1 MNAQRRR
8 SIKTAVDVAMAADL
22 VALMATAIVQ
32 EAPHEWFG
40 IALFVLVTTHI
51 VLNRRWIAAVLRRRR
66 NILQTVQLAT
76 MALLV
81 ACIVGLAASSLV
93 LSKHVF
99 GFLPAL
105 PGAVWARRVHMLCS
119 YWAFV
124 LAFVHAGLHM
134 RLPRRM
140 AARSL
145 WVIRI
150 AWSIVAAYGAWSF
163 VKLGLPSYLLGQV
176 QFAAVDF
183 QTPLVI
189 SFARWIAIAVLI
201 TGVTVFLCGQQ
212 KARTGDGKA

>member
-1 MNAQRRR
+1 MNAQRKRQAK
-8 SIKTAVDVAMAADL
+8 IVVDVAMAVDM

-40 IALFVLVTTHI
+40 IALFVPVTAHI
-51 VLNRRWIAAVLRRRR
+51 VLNRRWIAAMLRRRR
-66 NILQTVQLAT
+66 NALQTVQLAT

-99 GFLPAL
+99 GFLPVL
-105 PGAVWARRVHMLCS
+105 PGAAWARRVHMLCS

-124 LAFVHAGLHM
+124 LAFVHAGLHV

-140 AARSL
+140 AAKTL
-145 WVIRI
+145 WACRL
-150 AWSIVAAYGAWSF
+150 AWDLVACYGVWSF
-163 VKLGLPSYLLGQV
+163 VNLGLPAYLLSQV

-183 QTPLVI
+183 QTPLAL
-189 SFARWIAIAVLI
+189 SFARWAAIAVLI